1 MPDYYCSFSPI
12 FPSNASRPFWKYM
25 IVIPTPP
32 NTMVL
37 KLSSS
42 LPLSTSNS
50 TPEAQSNYGR
60 GLFQGG
66 WMGTPSRDQYPAP
79 LGSLESTPRRTQA
92 KQPLAEPEPSGWL
105 CEGRR
110 NQRERSWN
118 SEYELQLAKCRY
130 LANAED
136 LAKLEEE
143 SRFIKWHGLFSY
155 SPEEYQRQGKRA
167 RARGIQTWADP
178 TRETMTKQEVPVRRS
193 AASAVNPPQG
203 KASKSTKPSISDEAS
218 EESEAEVFLA
228 KVASR
233 PSRDPPQSQKKPSPP
248 PPSSEP
254 KQTKGIASR
263 LLMDDIMAGFGRS
276 TIPRSSQKQ
285 VPAASPPLS
294 AALNAFG
301 TSPTAQSTHHRSLIV
316 IAGRKPATKPTAPA
330 SVVGTGRQVAAS
342 PSSRAR
348 RLRTAGHR
356 AACSSGFP

>member
-1 MPDYYCSFSPI
+1 MHLHRLSQCAVRTSRNLHHTRRFLSDSGLNGWTVDSNPD
-12 FPSNASRPFWKYM
+12 
-25 IVIPTPP
+25 V
-32 NTMVL
+32 
-37 KLSSS
+37 
-42 LPLSTSNS
+42 
-50 TPEAQSNYGR
+50 
-60 GLFQGG
+60 
-66 WMGTPSRDQYPAP
+66 
-79 LGSLESTPRRTQA
+79 A
-92 KQPLAEPEPSGWL
+92 KEEP
-105 CEGRR
+105 
-110 NQRERSWN
+110 
-118 SEYELQLAKCRY
+118 
-130 LANAED
+130 
-136 LAKLEEE
+136 
-143 SRFIKWHGLFSY
+143 
-155 SPEEYQRQGKRA
+155 YQRA
-167 RARGIQTWADP
+167 RASSQYARFS
-178 TRETMTKQEVPVRRS
+178 RS
-193 AASAVNPPQG
+193 PGAC
-203 KASKSTKPSISDEAS
+203 DEAS